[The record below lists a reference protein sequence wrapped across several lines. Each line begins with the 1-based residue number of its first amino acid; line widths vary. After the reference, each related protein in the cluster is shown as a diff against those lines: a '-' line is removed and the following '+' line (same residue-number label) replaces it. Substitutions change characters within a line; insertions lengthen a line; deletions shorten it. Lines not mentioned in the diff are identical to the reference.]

1 MKEHRG
7 MPTRLFTLI
16 DGDVTAEAA
25 EALRRS
31 TPECLRDQWCRQF
44 MHTYADM
51 MSPEAQAVLI
61 LQASLHKFDIGQIER
76 RHSSIRRWLHARGLQ
91 THVFEFQ
98 RRSAEWMAQQLRA
111 HEAARS
117 MRTLQPPAEAEPHT
131 TNSSRSKKKRGGGGA
146 CRAYFSEALRRK
158 RVKLTDA
165 GVARQLHVEY
175 TALGMAEKRRLCAVG
190 KRAAKAWAK
199 GDSKSTSAFGLKR
212 KRDRLAEVNR
222 TRNAALWRSLRAVG
236 PEERLAVIVKQVFS
250 SRSAAEHY
258 RTLLRRARSVT
269 LQDTTCSKVAK
280 RHGVALLNA
289 WEEGEGKGQ
298 TEELIRAIGASG
310 DAASTLRTCL
320 RPEPCQGLTMLR
332 YEPPVAE
339 SATDAAAWAHSEHAS
354 ADLRKALAEDWQRRH
369 FAIMDADCL
378 RVPATALVHPPD
390 PMPVSKCLPL
400 GVCVCSARGKR
411 VAKAV
416 ASMYTALKAAYPR
429 DQRGLLVDGFVVCQ
443 LYKTKVDDSLLV
455 NEGGD

>member
-1 MKEHRG
+1 MEPLRDLMAKHLELSGNEWEQHQRVLAATECSSGRPTRRRFRASIAASLELEKACVDQIGELLSNPQPWSLLPPASLTLRHRCLVFRMLSRIGCCVEEVLMKEHRG

-16 DGDVTAEAA
+16 VGDVTAAAA

-31 TPECLRDQWCRQF
+31 TLECLRDQWCRQL

-51 MSPEAQAVLI
+51 LSPEAQAVLI
-61 LQASLHKFDIGQIER
+61 LQASLHKFDIGQIEH

-98 RRSAEWMAQQLRA
+98 RLSAEWMAQQLRVY
-111 HEAARS
+111 EAARS

-222 TRNAALWRSLRAVG
+222 RRNAALWHSLRAVG

-289 WEEGEGKGQ
+289 W
-298 TEELIRAIGASG
+298 
-310 DAASTLRTCL
+310 
-320 RPEPCQGLTMLR
+320 
-332 YEPPVAE
+332 
-339 SATDAAAWAHSEHAS
+339 
-354 ADLRKALAEDWQRRH
+354 
-369 FAIMDADCL
+369 
-378 RVPATALVHPPD
+378 
-390 PMPVSKCLPL
+390 
-400 GVCVCSARGKR
+400 
-411 VAKAV
+411 
-416 ASMYTALKAAYPR
+416 
-429 DQRGLLVDGFVVCQ
+429 
-443 LYKTKVDDSLLV
+443 
-455 NEGGD
+455 